1 MSGIATAIVV
11 GGLGS
16 AYLGSQAS
24 KSAGDTQAAAS
35 DRASQVQ
42 LDMYNQS
49 RNDLAP
55 YRFVGGQSLNTL
67 AGASGLAQDP
77 SVGGTT
83 GSFQTS
89 PGYNFVRSEGQ
100 RGLERS
106 AAARGGAFSGPAL
119 RALDTYNTGLASQ
132 EYGNWWNRMA
142 GLAGVGQTATNTGGV
157 LGANTATGVANS
169 LQNAGSA
176 RASGVMGSANSIA
189 GGINSGIG
197 NYLMYKGG
205 GFNGWGGTGG
215 YTPYVAP
222 NTGYINTSLPTN
234 WLG

>member
-24 KSAGDTQAAAS
+24 KSAGDTQAAAA

-42 LDMYNQS
+42 WDMYTQN
-49 RNDLAP
+49 RKDIGP
-55 YRFVGGQSLNTL
+55 YRFVGGQGLNTL
-67 AGASGLAQDP
+67 AAASGLATDP

-89 PGYNFVRSEGQ
+89 PGYEFVRSEGQ
-100 RGLERS
+100 RGIERS

-119 RALDTYNTGLASQ
+119 RALDTYNSGLASQ

-142 GLAGVGQTATNTGGV
+142 GLAGVGQASTNTLGQLGQGYATNIG
-157 LGANTATGVANS
+157 NTTMA
-169 LQNAGSA
+169 AGNA
-176 RASGVMGSANSIA
+176 RASGIMGSANSIA
-189 GGINSGIG
+189 GGINSGLN
-197 NYLMYKGG
+197 NYLLYQGG
-205 GFNGWGGTGG
+205 WFNKPGG
-215 YTPYVAP
+215 A
-222 NTGYINTSLPTN
+222 
-234 WLG
+234 